1 MFSAQGGILRPYEVM
16 QITASVTFLP
26 LLSDRCSFDLLV
38 YTDAE
43 SAVPMEWCATSFQ
56 IMTTDIPQCAKPI
69 LSAEQGLLLY
79 QAVLNYTYS
88 QRKCRNVTAGRF
100 YSAGKSQMHESSSM
114 RQM

>member
-1 MFSAQGGILRPYEVM
+1 MFSAQGCVLRPYEVM

-56 IMTTDIPQCAKPI
+56 MMTTDIPQCANTVVGRAGSVLI
-69 LSAEQGLLLY
+69 TDCAEVHIYPADGAEL
-79 QAVLNYTYS
+79 
-88 QRKCRNVTAGRF
+88 
-100 YSAGKSQMHESSSM
+100 
-114 RQM
+114 